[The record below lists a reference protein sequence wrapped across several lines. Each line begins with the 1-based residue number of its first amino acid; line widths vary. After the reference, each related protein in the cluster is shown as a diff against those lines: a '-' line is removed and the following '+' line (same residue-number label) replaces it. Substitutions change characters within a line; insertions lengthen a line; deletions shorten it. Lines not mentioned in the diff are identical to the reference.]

1 MTATYL
7 PLVVYEGPDGRIP
20 HIYLQRGVALRYIDR
35 EESCGCVV
43 FLVGSVVG

>member
-20 HIYLQRGVALRYIDR
+20 RIYLQRGVALQCLDR
-35 EESCGCVV
+35 EPSCGCVG